1 MQQGEIVSKLFIIS
15 FTLILQV
22 TAVQIQERIAN
33 VLQKQQSECEQGE
46 IGTTIT

>member
-1 MQQGEIVSKLFIIS
+1 MKQGEIVSKLFFIS

-22 TAVQIQERIAN
+22 NAVHIQERIVT